1 MNREAI
7 IHGEGI
13 LGLIPQRPPIVMVD
27 SFFGIEE
34 NCSYSGLTVTP
45 DNIFCEAGKLQEPGI
60 IEHIA
65 QSAAARIGF
74 IYTRQGAQVPLGFI
88 GSVDKLRIY
97 DLPEV
102 GMKLFTEITVVQEVF
117 DITLIAA
124 QVKADEKLIAEC
136 RMTIFIKKE

>member
-34 NCSYSGLTVTP
+34 NCSYSGLTITS
-45 DNIFCEAGKLQEPGI
+45 DNIFCEAGKLQEPGV

-88 GSVDKLRIY
+88 GSVDKLKIY
-97 DLPEV
+97 NLPEV
-102 GMKLFTEITVVQEVF
+102 GIKLFTEITIVQEVF
-117 DITLIAA
+117 DITLVSA
-124 QVKADEKLIAEC
+124 QVKAGEELIAEC
-136 RMTIFIKKE
+136 RMKIFIKKE